1 MEQERKVPSMR
12 RGKHQKPLT
21 SELFKL
27 GAKPPTLKPESKPE
41 EAEPQ
46 ATTPKILTP
55 TYPGLLGNETLAQDF
70 LKEFTQADSDIRRDN
85 ILLNGLR
92 TLKFSKLKP
101 DMTLITSFMFI
112 AKDKPQTLSSPKVF
126 ETILS
131 FLKKEPFK
139 KQSPVLHI
147 FISNLILEIL
157 LKSSDWPELIAH
169 YYIDDAMGDRVWVDL
184 PSCRKF
190 VLNILT
196 AFGHNSTLIR
206 NEIEEQE
213 QSLSTQANSEFI
225 FPSCEVSLRF
235 TPPVLSSIKKYV
247 VTSVNEALQ
256 KRQMVSIPKSLS
268 MFLRIACCYPEL
280 RLTISKH
287 FEIWLGGLKPP
298 KPLLDL
304 LNTLVSVCEAPE
316 DTDTITT
323 LITMRLK
330 TPQYIAAMQ
339 ILVRTKENLA
349 LCFKQIVLNELSS
362 RKNQSTNIPLLQ
374 MMFKNHS
381 EECTRQLAFI
391 CQDLLFKQDEVLKPL
406 KQLIRDLVRQVKQD
420 FNFLILTTSL
430 LQERSE
436 EKFRRMEP
444 SLKPKYVYIIAD
456 LVIWVAINNAHFLNR
471 DVLTVSHEANKKA
484 ANNTKD
490 MNAYLSVVQNHALSW
505 LLNVV
510 AVILPGPTTTEQ
522 FYNVLIRRLV
532 LFEADWSKEEWPNE
546 NERGVIQKM
555 LYQCTILEDSL
566 LTLCSLPYR
575 ENIHVSPQTIISILE
590 KMFYNSLNSRFNLV
604 CTNIDIFESI
614 LRLSLLENEI
624 QTESK
629 DTDNTVYCYADYYWR
644 GWLLLLILTIC
655 NLQALGS
662 VVIVSYPTISMLI
675 EMCLTGEAKY
685 PTTLGFQHVSESSV
699 LALESVLAKKEEEE
713 TVKQAVGRF
722 SDDDSQSKLMVYDIH
737 SQPRKPLA
745 NSFES
750 LTELNSNFG
759 LAKQIYQCREPDF
772 LLELI
777 ESQGSAGSLK
787 WLSDVLETDGEYSV
801 NALPI
806 SSLCELYISGLDEQ
820 RTYSRELSAKVV
832 KKRKFAD
839 KFARRQRT
847 ITERL
852 HSIIFLPADQYETSF
867 AVLSYFISRLI
878 PPKQTLTSDRQLTL
892 SALSCIFESQTDKS
906 RKLSWLVSGIPTMP
920 SFQTLKPDIVQLILN
935 CCRYEFQYEFFVDS
949 LTFIDRNLPENLCDF
964 ILPLFD
970 MLQERSFFLNSCFQ
984 MQDSKMSI
992 ELLICLHNILL
1003 TTTNYIFTHL
1013 DQLDTANWVPIHL
1026 NGASTKLPTT
1036 LIQTTFMALANDS
1049 LQNEA
1054 SVGGEDIVRLWF
1066 PETSPFP
1073 LQHFMNNRDILPNE
1087 YLLAF
1092 LNSSRHNVAVSI
1104 VKLLDAKT
1112 ALKLLITQGYT
1123 EKSVRVILRC
1133 LDEKVSQ
1140 SLEALKT
1147 AIQSQEFRNTL
1158 SYLRNLTDSY
1168 KHLGFE
1174 EGRHFFRFITEITGI
1189 KTVDYSHKS
1198 SLLDLHNPCLNGVVP
1213 KHEFPTDEHLDGK
1226 SLEQHFLQIFTTRTS
1241 CVANEANNSN
1251 QALLLR
1257 SMTSDFLESSITDW
1271 RQSQKSSFITLVVNK
1286 LHKLVSSNRSGRSV
1300 LDSLFQKGAWS
1311 CPIIKLL
1318 CIEYSNHGATREFT
1332 ETLHFITHYPNQ
1344 SGSLVALIHE
1354 YFPDTSHPL
1363 QERLREDPTK
1373 LINEII
1379 QKASRDTEKTI
1390 QLANQLINLTADS
1403 DKFRRFDYNKLLRVL
1418 NILEEIDYGD
1428 TDKLV
1433 WHVLLSTL
1441 QHGEQQ
1447 KTLNFILS
1455 LLHQQFEQNL
1465 VLSLD
1470 TPDFCYFK
1478 VSVGKYF
1485 DCLTLLDPDIGFSAH
1500 YTSHKLAPVLFNQ
1513 YYLPYMLSFFMSEL
1527 SWQFVSDLLQANG
1540 FQSSNT
1546 AYLDFLW
1553 GSLNAARLWQGR
1565 SNLNVVSPLWCFGLR
1580 KQYKLEVTENI
1591 QKILNR
1597 IYNEFKETVQAVS
1610 GSQTGLILSEFLES
1624 LDTSG
1629 TNRKLFFDALY
1640 KRIPMLIVLLQD
1652 ATDKRKSSIFYLI
1665 EKKELLA
1672 LHFALF
1678 LYLIWPETE
1687 VPPEIFDT
1695 LPLSM
1700 SLWHPSVCDTRLHQ
1714 LLSRLV
1720 LPNDTQNSQL
1730 KYVLILKKL
1739 ATRHKILF
1747 LRHLPLLPSFISSSS
1762 VMLRSDNQRQN
1773 QVLLSHILSLL
1784 KLLQPTIYKDI
1795 YCPSL
1800 NAIFACYFKTFSL
1813 DKKSTASCNSLLES
1827 MGEMLLAYLR
1837 ANFNQFHEFVIE
1849 HRLRLESI
1857 AASHTSVE
1865 SIKQIVTSFRYN
1877 KPKMLCINNRN
1888 FGFIF
1893 PEIPAPRTV
1902 QLIPFKNRL
1911 LRRNS
1916 NEAILYGLQE
1926 LEDQSMSRASIL
1938 VEFAP
1943 CLHTL
1948 ITHPDQFCRKLA
1960 TLLSIR
1966 HLKLNPTSCGEF
1978 IPYIVK
1984 ALTSRDPLV
1993 VSGIIKY
2000 IPEVV
2005 VICSKTDARRVMR
2018 IMLLISAK
2026 EFHEVKEELISS
2038 IKACLADKFAC

>member
-1 MEQERKVPSMR
+1 MDPERKAPNMR
-12 RGKHQKPLT
+12 KGKHHKPLT

-27 GAKPPTLKPESKPE
+27 GAKPPTLKPELKPE
-41 EAEPQ
+41 ETEPLT
-46 ATTPKILTP
+46 TTPKILNP
-55 TYPGLLGNETLAQDF
+55 TYSGLLGNETSAQDF

-92 TLKFSKLKP
+92 TLKFSKTKP
-101 DMTLITSFMFI
+101 DMTLVTSFMFI

-157 LKSSDWPELIAH
+157 SKSSDWPELIAH
-169 YYIDDAMGDRVWVDL
+169 YYIDDAMGDRVWIDL

-213 QSLSTQANSEFI
+213 QSLSTQANSEYI
-225 FPSCEVSLRF
+225 FPSCEVNLRF

-298 KPLLDL
+298 KPLIEL

-323 LITMRLK
+323 LVTIRLK
-330 TPQYIAAMQ
+330 SPQYIAAMQ
-339 ILVRTKENLA
+339 ILVKTKDNLA
-349 LCFKQIVLNELSS
+349 LCFKQVILNELSS

-381 EECTRQLAFI
+381 DECARQLALI
-391 CQDLLFKQDEVLKPL
+391 CQDLLAKQDEVLKPL
-406 KQLIRDLVRQVKQD
+406 KQLIRDLVRHVKQD
-420 FNFLILTTSL
+420 FNFLVLTSSL
-430 LQERSE
+430 FQERS

-456 LVIWVAINNAHFLNR
+456 LVIWLSINNAHFLNR
-471 DVLTVSHEANKKA
+471 DVLSLSHEASKKS
-484 ANNTKD
+484 ANSMRD

-505 LLNVV
+505 LVNVV
-510 AVILPGPTTTEQ
+510 TVILPGPTTTEQ

-546 NERGVIQKM
+546 NERGTIQKM
-555 LYQCTILEDSL
+555 LYQCTILEDSM

-575 ENIHVSPQTIISILE
+575 ENIHVNPQTIIGILE
-590 KMFYNSLNSRFNLV
+590 KMFYNSLSSSFNLV
-604 CTNIDIFESI
+604 CTNTDIFESI
-614 LRLSLLENEI
+614 LRLSLLENEM

-629 DTDNTVYCYADYYWR
+629 DTDSIVYCYADYYWR

-655 NLQALGS
+655 NLQVLGS
-662 VVIVSYPTISMLI
+662 DVIKSYPTINMLI

-685 PTTLGFQHVSESSV
+685 PTILGFIHVSESSV
-699 LALESVLAKKEEEE
+699 LALENLLAKKEEEE
-713 TVKQAVGRF
+713 TVKRAGGRF
-722 SDDDSQSKLMVYDIH
+722 SDDESQLKLMIFDIH

-745 NSFES
+745 SSFEY
-750 LTELNSNFG
+750 LTELNSKFG

-806 SSLCELYISGLDEQ
+806 SSLCELYISGLDEL
-820 RTYSRELSAKVV
+820 RSYSRELSAKVI
-832 KKRKFAD
+832 KKRKLAD

-852 HSIIFLPADQYETSF
+852 HSIIFLPADQHETSF
-867 AVLSYFISRLI
+867 TVLSYFISRLI
-878 PPKQTLTSDRQLTL
+878 PPKQTLISDRQLTL

-906 RKLSWLVSGIPTMP
+906 RKFSWLVSGIPTMP
-920 SFQTLKPDIVQLILN
+920 SFQTLKPDIVQLILK
-935 CCRYEFQYEFFVDS
+935 CCRYEFQYDFFADS
-949 LTFIDRNLPENLCDF
+949 LIFIDRFLPDNLCDF
-964 ILPLFD
+964 ILPLFE
-970 MLQERSFFLNSCFQ
+970 MLQERSLFLNSCFQ

-1003 TTTNYIFTHL
+1003 KTANYIFTHF
-1013 DQLDTANWVPIHL
+1013 DQLDTANWFPLHL
-1026 NGASTKLPTT
+1026 NGTSTKLPTT
-1036 LIQTTFMALANDS
+1036 LIQTTFMVLANDS

-1054 SVGGEDIVRLWF
+1054 SVGGEDIIRLWF
-1066 PETSPFP
+1066 PEIEPFP
-1073 LQHFMNNRDILPNE
+1073 LQLFINNHEILPNE

-1092 LNSSRHNVAVSI
+1092 LNSSRLNVALTV

-1112 ALKLLITQGYT
+1112 ALKLLITHGYT

-1168 KHLGFE
+1168 KHLGFQ

-1189 KTVDYSHKS
+1189 KSVDYSHKS
-1198 SLLDLHNPCLNGVVP
+1198 SILDLHNPCLSGVVP
-1213 KHEFPTDEHLDGK
+1213 KHEFPTVEHLDGK
-1226 SLEQHFLQIFTTRTS
+1226 SIEQHFLQIFTTRTA
-1241 CVANEANNSN
+1241 CIANESNSN

-1271 RQSQKSSFITLVVNK
+1271 SQSQKFSFIALVVNK

-1300 LDSLFQKGAWS
+1300 LDSLFQKGVWS

-1354 YFPDTSHPL
+1354 YFPDMSHPL
-1363 QERLREDPTK
+1363 QERLREDPSK

-1418 NILEEIDYGD
+1418 NILEEIEYDKI
-1428 TDKLV
+1428 DKLV

-1470 TPDFCYFK
+1470 SSDFCYFK

-1580 KQYKLEVTENI
+1580 KQYKLEVSENI

-1597 IYNEFKETVQAVS
+1597 IYNEFKETVQAMS
-1610 GSQTGLILSEFLES
+1610 GQTGLILAEFLES
-1624 LDTSG
+1624 LDTSEA
-1629 TNRKLFFDALY
+1629 NRKLLFDALY

-1652 ATDKRKSSIFYLI
+1652 YANKQKTSIFYLI
-1665 EKKELLA
+1665 EKRELLS

-1687 VPPEIFDT
+1687 VPLEIFDT

-1730 KYVLILKKL
+1730 KYVLILKKI
-1739 ATRHKILF
+1739 ATSHKILF
-1747 LRHLPLLPSFISSSS
+1747 LRYLPLLPSFISSSS
-1762 VMLRSDNQRQN
+1762 VLLKSDHHRQN
-1773 QVLLSHILSLL
+1773 QVLLSHILSIL
-1784 KLLQPTIYKDI
+1784 KLLQPSIYKDI
-1795 YCPSL
+1795 YCSSL
-1800 NAIFACYFKTFSL
+1800 NAIFTCYFKTISSE
-1813 DKKSTASCNSLLES
+1813 KKNTASCNSLLES

-1837 ANFNQFHEFVIE
+1837 GNFNQFHSFVME
-1849 HRLRLESI
+1849 HRQRLESI
-1857 AASHTSVE
+1857 AASHPSVE

-1877 KPKMLCINNRN
+1877 KPKILCINNRN

-1893 PEIPAPRTV
+1893 PESPPPRTV

-1948 ITHPDQFCRKLA
+1948 IVHPDQFCRKLA

-1966 HLKLNPTSCGEF
+1966 HLKLNPTSCGDF
-1978 IPYIVK
+1978 IPYILK
-1984 ALTSRDPLV
+1984 ALTSGDPLV
-1993 VSGIIKY
+1993 VSGVIKY

-2005 VICSKTDARRVMR
+2005 AICSKTDARRVMR

-2026 EFHEVKEELISS
+2026 EFHEVKEELINS

>member
-1 MEQERKVPSMR
+1 MDPERKVPSMR
-12 RGKHQKPLT
+12 KGKHHKPLT

-27 GAKPPTLKPESKPE
+27 GAKPPTLKPELKPE
-41 EAEPQ
+41 EAEPLT
-46 ATTPKILTP
+46 TTPKILNP
-55 TYPGLLGNETLAQDF
+55 IYPGLLGNETSAQDF
-70 LKEFTQADSDIRRDN
+70 LKEFTQADSDTRRDN

-92 TLKFSKLKP
+92 TLKFSKSKP
-101 DMTLITSFMFI
+101 DITLVTSFMFI

-126 ETILS
+126 EMILN
-131 FLKKEPFK
+131 FLKKETFK

-157 LKSSDWPELIAH
+157 SKSSDWPELIAH
-169 YYIDDAMGDRVWVDL
+169 HYIDDAMGDRVWIDL

-213 QSLSTQANSEFI
+213 QSLSSQANSEFI
-225 FPSCEVSLRF
+225 YPSCEVNLRF
-235 TPPVLSSIKKYV
+235 TPAVLSSIKKYV

-287 FEIWLGGLKPP
+287 FEIWLGGLKPS
-298 KPLLDL
+298 KPLTDL

-323 LITMRLK
+323 LVTMRLK
-330 TPQYIAAMQ
+330 SPQYIAAMQ
-339 ILVRTKENLA
+339 ILVKTKENLA
-349 LCFKQIVLNELSS
+349 LCFKQVVLNELSL

-381 EECTRQLAFI
+381 DECARQLAFI
-391 CQDLLFKQDEVLKPL
+391 CQDMLVKQDDVLKPL
-406 KQLIRDLVRQVKQD
+406 KQLIRDLARQVKQD
-420 FNFLILTTSL
+420 FNFLILSTSL
-430 LQERSE
+430 LQERSD

-456 LVIWVAINNAHFLNR
+456 LVIWVSINNAHFLNR
-471 DVLTVSHEANKKA
+471 DLQSISHEASKKDANKMR
-484 ANNTKD
+484 D
-490 MNAYLSVVQNHALSW
+490 MNAYLSIVQNHALSW
-505 LLNVV
+505 LLKVV
-510 AVILPGPTTTEQ
+510 AAILPGPTTTEQ

-532 LFEADWSKEEWPNE
+532 LFEADWSREEWPNE
-546 NERGVIQKM
+546 SERGVIQKM
-555 LYQCTILEDSL
+555 LYQCTILEDSI

-575 ENIHVSPQTIISILE
+575 ENIHVSPQTIIGILE
-590 KMFYNSLNSRFNLV
+590 KMFYNSLNSRFNLA
-604 CTNIDIFESI
+604 CTNTDIFESI

-624 QTESK
+624 HMESIE
-629 DTDNTVYCYADYYWR
+629 DADNLVYCYADYYWR
-644 GWLLLLILTIC
+644 SWLLLLILTIC
-655 NLQALGS
+655 NLQVLGS
-662 VVIVSYPTISMLI
+662 EVINSYPTISMLI
-675 EMCLTGEAKY
+675 EMCLTGDAKY
-685 PTTLGFQHVSESSV
+685 PTTLGFNHVSETSV
-699 LALESVLAKKEEEE
+699 LALENILAKKEEEE
-713 TVKQAVGRF
+713 TVKRAVGRF
-722 SDDDSQSKLMVYDIH
+722 SDDESQLKLMIYDIH
-737 SQPRKPLA
+737 CQPRKPLA
-745 NSFES
+745 SSFEY

-820 RTYSRELSAKVV
+820 RSYSRELSAKVI
-832 KKRKFAD
+832 KKRKLAD
-839 KFARRQRT
+839 KFTRRQRT

-852 HSIIFLPADQYETSF
+852 HSIIFLSADQYETSF
-867 AVLSYFISRLI
+867 TVLSYFISRLF

-892 SALSCIFESQTDKS
+892 SALSCIFESQTGNS
-906 RKLSWLVSGIPTMP
+906 GMFSWLLNGIPAMP
-920 SFQTLKPDIVQLILN
+920 SFQTLKPDIVQLILK
-935 CCRYEFQYEFFVDS
+935 CCRYEFQNDFFAYS
-949 LTFIDRNLPENLCDF
+949 LIFIDNYLPENLNDF

-970 MLQERSFFLNSCFQ
+970 MLEERSFFLNSCFQ
-984 MQDSKMSI
+984 MRDSKMSI
-992 ELLICLHNILL
+992 ELLNCLHNILL
-1003 TTTNYIFTHL
+1003 KTTNYIFTHF
-1013 DQLDTANWVPIHL
+1013 DQLNTANWIPIHL
-1026 NGASTKLPTT
+1026 NGTSTKLPTT
-1036 LIQTTFMALANDS
+1036 LIKTTFMVLANDS
-1049 LQNEA
+1049 LLNEV
-1054 SVGGEDIVRLWF
+1054 SVGGEDTIRLWF
-1066 PETSPFP
+1066 PEIEPFP
-1073 LQHFMNNRDILPNE
+1073 LQQFINNDDILPNE

-1092 LNSSRHNVAVSI
+1092 LNSSRDNVALIV

-1168 KHLGFE
+1168 KHLGFQ
-1174 EGRHFFRFITEITGI
+1174 EGRHFIRFITEITGI
-1189 KTVDYSHKS
+1189 KSVDYSHKS
-1198 SLLDLHNPCLNGVVP
+1198 SIHDLHNPCLSGVIP
-1213 KHEFPTDEHLDGK
+1213 KHEFPTVEHLDGK
-1226 SLEQHFLQIFTTRTS
+1226 SLEQHFLQIFTTRTA
-1241 CVANEANNSN
+1241 CVANESNSN

-1257 SMTSDFLESSITDW
+1257 SMTSNFIESSITDW
-1271 RQSQKSSFITLVVNK
+1271 NQSHKFSFISLAVSK

-1300 LDSLFQKGAWS
+1300 LDSLFQKEAWS
-1311 CPIIKLL
+1311 YPIIKLL

-1332 ETLHFITHYPNQ
+1332 ETLHFIKNYPNQ

-1363 QERLREDPTK
+1363 QERLREDPSK

-1418 NILEEIDYGD
+1418 NILEEIEYDKI
-1428 TDKLV
+1428 DKLI

-1470 TPDFCYFK
+1470 SSDFCYFK

-1527 SWQFVSDLLQANG
+1527 SWQFVTDLLQANG

-1580 KQYKLEVTENI
+1580 KQYKLEVSENI

-1597 IYNEFKETVQAVS
+1597 IYNEFKETVQAMS
-1610 GSQTGLILSEFLES
+1610 GQTGLILSDFLES
-1624 LDTSG
+1624 LDTNE

-1652 ATDKRKSSIFYLI
+1652 DAEKQKTSIFYLI

-1678 LYLIWPETE
+1678 LYLIWPETAI
-1687 VPPEIFDT
+1687 PDEIFDT

-1720 LPNDTQNSQL
+1720 LPNDAQNSQL

-1762 VMLRSDNQRQN
+1762 VLLKSDNQRQN

-1784 KLLQPTIYKDI
+1784 KLLQPSIFKDI

-1800 NAIFACYFKTFSL
+1800 NAIFTCYFKTFSS
-1813 DKKSTASCNSLLES
+1813 DKKSTAACNSLLES

-1837 ANFNQFHEFVIE
+1837 ANFNQFYKYVIE
-1849 HRLRLESI
+1849 NRQRLESI
-1857 AASHTSVE
+1857 GASHPSVE

-1893 PEIPAPRTV
+1893 PESPAPRTV

-1943 CLHTL
+1943 YLHTL
-1948 ITHPDQFCRKLA
+1948 LVHPDQFCRKLA
-1960 TLLSIR
+1960 TLLSVR
-1966 HLKLNPTSCGEF
+1966 YLKLDPTSCGEF
-1978 IPYIVK
+1978 IPYILK
-1984 ALTSRDPLV
+1984 ALTSRDPVV

-2005 VICSKTDARRVMR
+2005 AICSKTDARRLMR
-2018 IMLLISAK
+2018 IMLFISAK
-2026 EFHEVKEELISS
+2026 EFHEVKEELINS